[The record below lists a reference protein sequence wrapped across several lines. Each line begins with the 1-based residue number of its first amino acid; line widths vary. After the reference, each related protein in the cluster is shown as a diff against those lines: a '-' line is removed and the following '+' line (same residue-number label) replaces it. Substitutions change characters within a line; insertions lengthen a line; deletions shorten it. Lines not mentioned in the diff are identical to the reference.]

1 MINRRQFVTNMA
13 GFAIVGFAI
22 KRANTAQAAPNP
34 LQGSLNSQLSKS
46 VFLSLVGET
55 FIVSG
60 RSRSLIPMKL
70 LKVDDG
76 NRSLGTE
83 QFSVV
88 FAGPRDVTFLE
99 GIYTIKHHVAGTT
112 KVLLQPRGK
121 DAYNRYYEAPFNLL
135 L

>member
-1 MINRRQFVTNMA
+1 MINRRQFVTNVAGLAIA
-13 GFAIVGFAI
+13 GFTI
-22 KRANTAQAAPNP
+22 KKANAAQAAPNS
-34 LQGSLNSQLSKS
+34 LQGSLNSRLGKS
-46 VFLSLVGET
+46 IFLSLVGET

-60 RSRSLIPMKL
+60 RSRSPIPMKL

-76 NRSLGTE
+76 NGSFGTE

-88 FAGPRDVTFLE
+88 FAGPRDVRFLE